1 MIPLIPMLRQTN
13 TSYKVKKG
21 GKKITNTSYEVKKG
35 VKKINCLLFMDDL
48 KVSAKN
54 EDQIDSL
61 VNSTEFLQRI

>member
-1 MIPLIPMLRQTN
+1 MIPLILMLRQTN
-13 TSYKVKKG
+13 TSYKIKKE

-35 VKKINCLLFMDDL
+35 GKKINCLLFMDDL
-48 KVSAKN
+48 KVSSEN